1 MTGNKREEKRYY
13 RHSGYPGG
21 LRSRTLDG
29 DARAPPGGGHP
40 QGRQGH
46 AAPQPARPRA
56 AAQAQGLRRARIIR
70 TPPRSPS
77 RWRCTPDARGT
88 RRRGPGAG
96 GERTP
101 AAEEAGARGRG
112 RREPGEALA
121 EAGAE
126 PEEPEAEEP
135 AAEEPAEAEEPAAEE
150 PDGRQLPPEEPA
162 APRRRS
168 AEASA
173 DADAEPA
180 AEGRGRGRR
189 GERAPARAARSASA
203 RQRPEEEVIPGAH
216 LEPDL
221 VLEEEQRAAERVRR
235 VRRRPTTPP
244 RSRRRGAADGAPAPS
259 PSPWPTSRST
269 LAADARYAATGKR
282 KSAVA
287 RVILKPGE
295 GTYTVNGRHLDEYF
309 PRVRLQRMARQPLEA
324 AGYQNR
330 MDVVARIH
338 GGGVSA
344 QATALRH
351 GIARAL
357 VEADPALR
365 GELKRRGYLTR
376 DPRVKERKKAG
387 LKKAR
392 KRPQFS
398 KR

>member
-1 MTGNKREEKRYY
+1 MADERDDLPQEPESGAPEEEARESEAIGPEIEGMEDLVAQSR
-13 RHSGYPGG
+13 GG
-21 LRSRTLDG
+21 
-29 DARAPPGGGHP
+29 
-40 QGRQGH
+40 
-46 AAPQPARPRA
+46 
-56 AAQAQGLRRARIIR
+56 QAEEPTAEEDVP
-70 TPPRSPS
+70 T
-77 RWRCTPDARGT
+77 
-88 RRRGPGAG
+88 
-96 GERTP
+96 EEP
-101 AAEEAGARGRG
+101 AAG
-112 RREPGEALA
+112 
-121 EAGAE
+121 
-126 PEEPEAEEP
+126 EP
-135 AAEEPAEAEEPAAEE
+135 AAEEPAEEPVAEEPAAEE
-150 PDGRQLPPEEPA
+150 PDAEEPA
-162 APRRRS
+162 A
-168 AEASA
+168 A
-173 DADAEPA
+173 DAAAEEPAAADAAAEEPA
-180 AEGRGRGRR
+180 AEGKPASD
-189 GERAPARAARSASA
+189 EAPAEEPAPRERRPRRDQ
-203 RQRPEEEVIPGAH
+203 RQDKPEEEVIPGMH

-221 VLEEEQRAAERVRR
+221 VLEEAPREESEFGQYAEAEDYESTAVADEDAAEA
-235 VRRRPTTPP
+235 PP
-244 RSRRRGAADGAPAPS
+244 EPAPVVHT
-259 PSPWPTSRST
+259 PLD
-269 LAADARYAATGKR
+269 LAADARYNATGKR

-295 GTYTVNGRHLDEYF
+295 GTYSINGRHLDEYF

-324 AGYQNR
+324 AGYQTR

>member
-1 MTGNKREEKRYY
+1 M
-13 RHSGYPGG
+13 
-21 LRSRTLDG
+21 
-29 DARAPPGGGHP
+29 
-40 QGRQGH
+40 
-46 AAPQPARPRA
+46 
-56 AAQAQGLRRARIIR
+56 
-70 TPPRSPS
+70 
-77 RWRCTPDARGT
+77 
-88 RRRGPGAG
+88 
-96 GERTP
+96 
-101 AAEEAGARGRG
+101 AEERDDLPQEPESGAPEEEARESEAIGPEIEGMEDLVAQSAAGQA
-112 RREPGEALA
+112 
-121 EAGAE
+121 
-126 PEEPEAEEP
+126 EEPEGEEP
-135 AAEEPAEAEEPAAEE
+135 AAEEPVAEDAAPESEPASEEPVAEESAPEGEPASEPAAEE
-150 PDGRQLPPEEPA
+150 PVAEEPVAEEAAPEAEPAPAEPVAEGEPAPEEATAEGEPA
-162 APRRRS
+162 
-168 AEASA
+168 
-173 DADAEPA
+173 AEPA
-180 AEGRGRGRR
+180 AEGEAAAAGDRPPRDRR
-189 GERAPARAARSASA
+189 PRRDR
-203 RQRPEEEVIPGAH
+203 RQDEPEEEVIPGMH

-221 VLEEEQRAAERVRR
+221 VLEEAPREESEFGQYAVAEDYESGEA
-235 VRRRPTTPP
+235 PDEDASETPSEP
-244 RSRRRGAADGAPAPS
+244 EPVVHTPLD
-259 PSPWPTSRST
+259 
-269 LAADARYAATGKR
+269 LAADARYNATGKR

-295 GTYTVNGRHLDEYF
+295 GTYSVNGRHLDEYF

-324 AGYQNR
+324 AGYQTR